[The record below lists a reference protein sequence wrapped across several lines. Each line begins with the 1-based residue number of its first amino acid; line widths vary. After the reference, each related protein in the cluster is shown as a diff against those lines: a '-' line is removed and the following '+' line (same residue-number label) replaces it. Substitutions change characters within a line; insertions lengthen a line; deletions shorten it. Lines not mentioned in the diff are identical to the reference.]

1 MIEAMEAGRELDA
14 LIAEKVMGW
23 ENNKDGPTYYGHRHE
38 QIWAMNEV
46 PVYDCPAYSTDI
58 AAAWEVVS
66 AGFVEAVVKLDDGRY
81 GSIPAREDWSSD
93 EPKLRCGFQLS
104 HPGNYYEVPI
114 AADCIGDTAPHAICL
129 AALKA
134 VGYSV

>member
-1 MIEAMEAGRELDA
+1 MIEAMEAGRELNA
-14 LIAEKVMGW
+14 LIAEKVMGLNVQHRRVW
-23 ENNKDGPTYYGHRHE
+23 EQQGSCLR
-38 QIWAMNEV
+38 EV
-46 PVYDCPAYSTDI
+46 GLKAYSTDI